1 MAELSKPS
9 SKKTT
14 LGGNSGLSVHT
25 GILDIKGF
33 GSCSLCGADLKVEAP
48 VDVLLQASSAGA
60 AVSERERPEKL
71 LLLTR
76 DL

>member
-1 MAELSKPS
+1 M
-9 SKKTT
+9 
-14 LGGNSGLSVHT
+14 
-25 GILDIKGF
+25 
-33 GSCSLCGADLKVEAP
+33 CGEDLKVEAP

-71 LLLTR
+71 LLLTQ